1 MMSIRK
7 SWFLWEE
14 HGRMEQEVVALRQ
27 VDELRHKLESARRE
41 FQDWVSKAM
50 GAWVVE
56 LRAVERATTAKQKLD
71 VAKAHWV
78 EIEVALRKSLEAL
91 EAEQKARSDAKRE
104 VVVLWMQMLR
114 AEESNAPLL
123 KR

>member
-1 MMSIRK
+1 MVVLARQLLVLQDLEMMSIHK
-7 SWFLWEE
+7 SRFLWEE

-56 LRAVERATTAKQKLD
+56 LRAVERATTAKQKVD
-71 VAKAHWV
+71 AAKAHLAETEAV
-78 EIEVALRKSLEAL
+78 LSKSLEAL
-91 EAEQKARSDAKRE
+91 EAERKA
-104 VVVLWMQMLR
+104 
-114 AEESNAPLL
+114 
-123 KR
+123 